1 MSKILYHYDPK
12 TGLLISYSTAE
23 LDVKASKDN
32 PVYIVPANTTFAKPP
47 VVEQVH
53 RIAKFD
59 IKTNSWT
66 VVDDFRGLPVY
77 NKNTKEKVEWKTLGN
92 LPKEYTFKAPDADL
106 APYLSWGTTDWI
118 VSDEGRAKLIEDI
131 WTIRKSIREAECSSD
146 IEYNGHMI
154 HVDAVSFNDIM
165 LAAQEALISGDMT
178 TSKRWVAADN
188 VDVQLNGNDFIAIAR
203 LFGARRQKLVYES
216 NEAWQN
222 DVETSTEDLIKVFKE
237 LKQKRG

>member
-23 LDVKASKDN
+23 IDVKASKDK
-32 PVYIVPANTTFAKPP
+32 PVYVIPANTTFEKPP
-47 VVEQVH
+47 VVGQIH
-53 RIAKFD
+53 RVARFD

-77 NKNTKEKVEWKTLGN
+77 NKETKEKVEWKDIGN
-92 LPKEYTFKAPDADL
+92 LPKEYTFKVPDIEL
-106 APYLSWGTTDWI
+106 IPYLSWGTTDWV
-118 VSDEGRAKLIEDI
+118 VSDEGRTKLIDDI
-131 WTIRKSIREAECSSD
+131 WAIRKTLREAECSSD

-165 LAAQEALISGDMT
+165 LAAQEALVSGDMT
-178 TSKRWVAADN
+178 TSKRWVTADN
-188 VDVQLNGNDFIAIAR
+188 LDVQLNGNDFIAIAR

-216 NEAWQN
+216 NEAWQH
-222 DVETSTEDLIKVFKE
+222 DAESSTEELIQIFKE